1 MVTIYASHD
10 EWLEE
15 PLLATDVRKI
25 SVAID

>member
-10 EWLEE
+10 EEFEE
-15 PLLATDVRKI
+15 PLLATDVRKD